1 MTPTY
6 RATKSRSQG
15 REGWCAIFRHP
26 LKISADGTPSRVR
39 KGLATREEAEADRL
53 LNQLNLILAD
63 RAYWTPA
70 AQERAA
76 REFDSRVVSIFFDG
90 LVPAASDP
98 WAVREKLMPLPG
110 VDQGYAKVLFLGPT
124 GAGKTT
130 LLRQLIGSDP
140 RLDRFPSTSK
150 SKTTT
155 ADMEIILAD
164 GNYEAVVTFLP
175 VERTRTYIEECVT
188 AAVSRAAEGAV
199 ERRVLGA
206 LLEHEEQ
213 RFRLSF
219 ILGTLPEPQVDA
231 EDEWDDSS
239 EELQADAS
247 SEAEEIDPKDRE
259 AMQVRLRGFI
269 DAIQRIGA
277 RIRAELEA
285 ELGES
290 ITKLKTGDLDAFL
303 QLVED
308 RVCDDDQTQLLIDE
322 ILDDVRARFQYL
334 DPTPEETSDAAWPTQ
349 WSISMGDRSR
359 FIRSINRL
367 TSNYAPNFGRLLTP
381 LVTGIRV
388 KGPFL
393 PTWMEEAER
402 PRMVLLDGEGLG
414 HTPDSAASLPTH
426 VTGLFGKVDVILLV
440 DNAEQPMLSGPS
452 AVLRSVT
459 AAGHDSKLA
468 VVFTH
473 FDQMVADNL
482 RTTTAKQDHVMR
494 SVDNALNSI
503 ESRLGSTTVR
513 GLRRHLLDR
522 VFYAGSLHEHL
533 GRNPPGAKFTRGQLT
548 KLLDLVAKSI
558 TPPEPLAAKP
568 TYDTANLVLCI
579 KAAVDRFHNQWE
591 GRLGVVF
598 RPGVRPEHW
607 TRIKALSRRFAE
619 MDRDSY
625 DTLMPV
631 ADLLR
636 ELTEG
641 LAQFVATPRS
651 WSPADASDADRQD
664 VIERVRRGLS
674 ARLQELATARIR
686 IEPIARWQDA
696 YRRSGRGS
704 GTERSRDLWSI
715 YLVGAPVLRETPA
728 KDADEFVDRMRVLF
742 REAVEEVNGKVLP

>member
-1 MTPTY
+1 MSQIY

-26 LKISADGTPSRVR
+26 LKLTPDGSHTRMR
-39 KGLATREEAEADRL
+39 RGLGTRDETEADRL
-53 LNQLNLILAD
+53 LEELNAILAD
-63 RAYWTPA
+63 RSYWTSA
-70 AQERAA
+70 AKERAA
-76 REFDSRVVSIFFDG
+76 REFDARVVSIFFDR
-90 LVPAASDP
+90 LAPTANDP
-98 WAVREKLMPLPG
+98 WAMRDEFMPLPG
-110 VDQGYAKVLFLGPT
+110 LDQGYARVLFLGPT

-130 LLRQLIGSDP
+130 LLRQFIGSDP

-164 GNYEAVVTFLP
+164 GKFEAVVTFLSL
-175 VERTRTYIEECVT
+175 ERTRTYVEECVT
-188 AAVSRAAEGAV
+188 AAGSLAAEAAD

-219 ILGTLPEPQVDA
+219 VLGTLTTPPNEEQ
-231 EDEWDDSS
+231 DEWDAANGSADDES
-239 EELQADAS
+239 EN
-247 SEAEEIDPKDRE
+247 EAVEIAPKAREEME
-259 AMQVRLRGFI
+259 ARLRKFL
-269 DAIQRIGA
+269 DAILAIGV
-277 RIRAELEA
+277 RIRVALEA
-285 ELGES
+285 DLGES
-290 ITKLKTGDLDAFL
+290 VVSLRAGDLDAFL
-303 QLVED
+303 QMVEE
-308 RVCDDDQTQLLIDE
+308 RVRDDEETQLLIDE
-322 ILDDVRARFQYL
+322 IMDEIRARFQFL
-334 DPTPEETSDAAWPTQ
+334 EPAPEETSDAAWPVRWTIA
-349 WSISMGDRSR
+349 SDDRVQ
-359 FIRSINRL
+359 FIRAINRL

-388 KGPFL
+388 RGPFL
-393 PTWMEEAER
+393 PTWWKDAPR
-402 PRMVLLDGEGLG
+402 PRVVLLDGEGLG

-426 VTGLFGKVDVILLV
+426 VTKLFHGVDVIMLV

-468 VVFTH
+468 LVFTH

-482 RTTTAKQDHVMR
+482 RTTRAKQDHVMR
-494 SVDNALNSI
+494 SVDNALSAI
-503 ESRLGSTTVR
+503 ESGLGGTTAR
-513 GLRRHLLDR
+513 GLRRHLQDR
-522 VFYAGSLHEHL
+522 VFYAGNLQEHL
-533 GRNPPGAKFTRGQLT
+533 ENNPPGANFTRAQLT
-548 KLLDLVAKSI
+548 RLFELIERSI
-558 TPPEPLAAKP
+558 TPPEPLTAKP
-568 TYDTANLVLCI
+568 AYDTANLVLCI

-591 GRLGVVF
+591 GRLGVTF
-598 RPGVRPEHW
+598 RPGYRPEHW

-619 MDRDSY
+619 MDRDYY

-651 WSPADASDADRQD
+651 WSPSDASDADRQD
-664 VIERVRRGLS
+664 VIERVRRALS
-674 ARLQELATARIR
+674 SRLQELANARIR
-686 IEPIARWQDA
+686 IEPIAMWQDA

-704 GTERSRDLWSI
+704 GTERSRDLWRI

-728 KDADEFVDRMRVLF
+728 KDANEFIDRMRALF
-742 REAVEEVNGKVLP
+742 LEAVEDAGGSVVA